1 MMTGARMVA
10 RHNGAE
16 EKAAGAGN
24 GEQSSQGKLLN
35 RKEEQR
41 DLLLT
46 GTQTVTG
53 GVVLGTCKIL

>member
-35 RKEEQR
+35 RKEE
-41 DLLLT
+41 
-46 GTQTVTG
+46 
-53 GVVLGTCKIL
+53 